1 MHENQEEN
9 PNNGTET
16 INSFMSQEDMESSD
30 YEDDDNLHFQM
41 GKETPAT
48 KKNGLRMIK
57 TTVSRK

>member
-9 PNNGTET
+9 PNNVTET

-30 YEDDDNLHFQM
+30 YDDDDNLNFHM
-41 GKETPAT
+41 GEETPAT